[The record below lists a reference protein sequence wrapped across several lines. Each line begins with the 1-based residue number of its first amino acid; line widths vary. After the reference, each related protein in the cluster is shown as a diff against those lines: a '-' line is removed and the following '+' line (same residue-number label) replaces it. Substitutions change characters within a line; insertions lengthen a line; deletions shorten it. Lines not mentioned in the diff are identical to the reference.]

1 VGKSPWSSLWLE
13 QRKAFWLEVRCC
25 SLEESLSHCSSTAC
39 LDEQR
44 QSIVLELY
52 CRKTGRK
59 REGRKKER
67 GWLWPREEKEE
78 GRKRRRD
85 RDDRRKGKKLKRGRR
100 GQAVPFIVG
109 WAIR

>member
-1 VGKSPWSSLWLE
+1 MGKSPWSSLWLE

-52 CRKTGRK
+52 CRKTGEKRENRK
-59 REGRKKER
+59 REASHGHVERTGKGDKER
-67 GWLWPREEKEE
+67 KTEKE
-78 GRKRRRD
+78 G
-85 RDDRRKGKKLKRGRR
+85 
-100 GQAVPFIVG
+100 
-109 WAIR
+109 